1 MQFIKRQKKVI
12 SYVNRSLQGAFGD
25 DEKGLI
31 HQAAFGRLVMNFRQ
45 WMPAHYARRF
55 NKLHWDAQL
64 GDFREGYYVTC
75 WKFAGG
81 LLADIKNHQ
90 FQLATRYKNLN
101 DMQKANLRRALTE
114 TVILVALALISRLG
128 FGDDP
133 KHRTKAE
140 AMTKYEVKRLL
151 METYASSPLNL
162 RAFVSNIYKTL
173 NEPIAA
179 IAPAQRL
186 TRLFGIDDLIFM
198 RTVQGGQHEGEL
210 VYVRNI
216 ERAIPFYD
224 QVYKWWHID
233 TDNSMF
239 LLFNDN

>member
-1 MQFIKRQKKVI
+1 
-12 SYVNRSLQGAFGD
+12 
-25 DEKGLI
+25 
-31 HQAAFGRLVMNFRQ
+31 MNFRQ

-81 LLADIKNHQ
+81 LLSDIKNHQ

-114 TVILVALALISRLG
+114 TAILVALALISRLG

-140 AMTKYEVKRLL
+140 AMAKYEVKRLL

-179 IAPAQRL
+179 IAPA
-186 TRLFGIDDLIFM
+186 
-198 RTVQGGQHEGEL
+198 
-210 VYVRNI
+210 
-216 ERAIPFYD
+216 
-224 QVYKWWHID
+224 
-233 TDNSMF
+233 
-239 LLFNDN
+239 